1 MRGFSCS
8 SHAGFTPQC
17 QFPGMSPVRVVIADD
32 HPAFRLGLSKLLA
45 RSGIEVVAEAANG
58 LAAIKA
64 AEETAPDV
72 VVLDLNM
79 PLLSGVD
86 VIRHLVERAPAS
98 RVLVLSVSADEV
110 DVTDAI
116 LAGAGGYVLK
126 DGPAE
131 DVVAGVRAL
140 AGGESLISPRVAAM
154 LLQRVREGERAKAAP
169 PAASLKRPDLE
180 ILRLVA
186 EGRTD
191 EEIGEALALAPD
203 LVRRQVAAILAMLQ
217 AAAPAAARASR
228 NGSL

>member
-1 MRGFSCS
+1 MRGLSCS

-58 LAAIKA
+58 VAAIKA

-169 PAASLKRPDLE
+169 PAASLKQPDLE

>member
-1 MRGFSCS
+1 MRGLSCS

-32 HPAFRLGLSKLLA
+32 HPAFRRGLSKLLA

-131 DVVAGVRAL
+131 EVVAGVRAL

-154 LLQRVREGERAKAAP
+154 LLQRVRDGERAKAAP
-169 PAASLKRPDLE
+169 PEPSLEQPDLE

-203 LVRRQVAAILAMLQ
+203 LVRRQLAAILAMLQ